1 MIQFVSSLFRRLP
14 LTLIVI
20 ASIVMDNSTED
31 IINYINVDFR
41 PTPSVIVARSMT
53 YAARAFQIVYFNL
66 EALSKYLSYHVLCV
80 CVLWKALV
88 FDTCFMGYCKVFV
101 EVSWFFVSF
110 VYSMSVFSSFFD
122 TLLWRQVKLAGNQLR
137 NLQLFQFHLF
147 FTLFFS
153 DV

>member
-53 YAARAFQIVYFNL
+53 WAARAFRIVYFNL
-66 EALSKYLSYHVLCV
+66 GALSNIYLIVLRV
-80 CVLWKALV
+80 
-88 FDTCFMGYCKVFV
+88 Y
-101 EVSWFFVSF
+101 VSSG
-110 VYSMSVFSSFFD
+110 M
-122 TLLWRQVKLAGNQLR
+122 LLY
-137 NLQLFQFHLF
+137 
-147 FTLFFS
+147 
-153 DV
+153 